1 MQINGDMDAG
11 LGAAAT
17 KYNLGAVIRLL
28 KTVENVVVD
37 ALGGL
42 LVF

>member
-1 MQINGDMDAG
+1 MQINGDVDAG
-11 LGAAAT
+11 FGAAAT
-17 KYNLGAVIRLL
+17 KHNLGTIIRLL